1 MIGDSDDLSTPKVAS
16 YLCIFTL
23 PKELPVRDF
32 NSVHINGV
40 VELCTAITRKS
51 FKLQSLEVS
60 SSLVLC
66 RLTQTRSNT
75 TAAVDGSLGACL
87 RVATPFFTTGYSPC
101 RKHVFIESIDLDPHR
116 LPVLYFSNITHHVQ
130 CFTHGLSHM
139 GHHGFRVFLGRK
151 RS

>member
-1 MIGDSDDLSTPKVAS
+1 MYI
-16 YLCIFTL
+16 YNIFTL

-40 VELCTAITRKS
+40 VELSTAITRNS

-60 SSLVLC
+60 SSLALC

-87 RVATPFFTTGYSPC
+87 RVATPFFTTGY
-101 RKHVFIESIDLDPHR
+101 RIAHAESMSSSKALI
-116 LPVLYFSNITHHVQ
+116 
-130 CFTHGLSHM
+130 
-139 GHHGFRVFLGRK
+139 
-151 RS
+151 